1 MGSYIRVPAVDIDIP
16 DIPSSIQAA
25 VRSLV
30 GATDYV
36 TTVREAM
43 KAGGW
48 NCSRVSFIGA
58 CLGAKFGLSSI
69 PLEWI
74 QHTDSAKRALELAIQ
89 LVQLN

>member
-1 MGSYIRVPAVDIDIP
+1 MDIDIP

-43 KAGGW
+43 KAGG
-48 NCSRVSFIGA
+48 
-58 CLGAKFGLSSI
+58 
-69 PLEWI
+69 
-74 QHTDSAKRALELAIQ
+74 
-89 LVQLN
+89 